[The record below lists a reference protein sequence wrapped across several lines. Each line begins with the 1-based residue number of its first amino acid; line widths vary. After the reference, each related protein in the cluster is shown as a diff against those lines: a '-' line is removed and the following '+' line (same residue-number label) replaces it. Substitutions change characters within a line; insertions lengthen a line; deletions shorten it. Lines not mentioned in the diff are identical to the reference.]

1 MSVKTI
7 KFICEIIR
15 TAVKLLLWKST
26 NESFSSTEQ
35 WLCMTACSNL
45 CVLMSTW
52 ENILLKYTA
61 SGLPR
66 LEDLQDHQ
74 VQTSIWPNK
83 PHH

>member
-1 MSVKTI
+1 
-7 KFICEIIR
+7 
-15 TAVKLLLWKST
+15 
-26 NESFSSTEQ
+26 
-35 WLCMTACSNL
+35 MTACSNL